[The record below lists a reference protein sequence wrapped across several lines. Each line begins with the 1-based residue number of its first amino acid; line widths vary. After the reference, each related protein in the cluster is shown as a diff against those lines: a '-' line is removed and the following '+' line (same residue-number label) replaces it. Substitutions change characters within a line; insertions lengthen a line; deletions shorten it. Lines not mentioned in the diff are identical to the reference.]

1 MQSEVIQK
9 VNITD
14 YDALG
19 FLTVVAE
26 GLNLNLTED
35 NREYSV
41 NLTDEIGHGYFKA
54 YDFDHGIAVYEID
67 CTLKNQINFEFEKA
81 VVQPLLILFNREEE
95 IIISGHEIG
104 KNKVA
109 HLESV
114 MSSEG
119 AKNRQQIALL
129 PNQSTCFFAIIIN
142 RKLFEEKIT
151 DFLSNMHPTLEH
163 IFRDVNG
170 INQFYAQ
177 GYYSLDIA
185 KFIEEFTTTSLTEFM
200 RFVFLEGKIYEIL
213 THFLIQYVDD
223 AKDPKAR
230 KILRQQTV
238 ERIEEAST
246 IIKDEMDQLG
256 SIISLAKRVGLN
268 QNTLQEGFKQLY
280 KKSVNQYIK
289 EVRME
294 RAKELLESSNLN
306 ITEITY
312 QVGINSRSYFSKLFK
327 EQFGISPK
335 HYLQKHRNS
344 NISA

>member
-1 MQSEVIQK
+1 MIKK
-9 VNITD
+9 VQITD
-14 YDALG
+14 YEAFG
-19 FLTVVAE
+19 FVTAAAE
-26 GLNLNLTED
+26 SLNLNLTED
-35 NREYSV
+35 NREYSI
-41 NLTDEIGHGYFKA
+41 NLSDDIGHGYLKA
-54 YDFDHGIAVYEID
+54 YDFDHGISVYEID
-67 CTLKNQINFEFEKA
+67 CTLNKQINFEFEKSL
-81 VVQPLLILFNREEE
+81 VQPLFILFNREEE
-95 IIISGHEIG
+95 IIVSGKDIG

-119 AKNRQQIALL
+119 SSNRPKIALRANH
-129 PNQSTCFFAIIIN
+129 PTCFFVIVIN
-142 RKLFEEKIT
+142 RKLFEVKIN
-151 DFLSNMHPTLEH
+151 DFLENLHPTLEQ

-170 INQFYAQ
+170 INQFYTQ

-200 RFVFLEGKIYEIL
+200 RFVFLEAKVYEIL

-223 AKDPKAR
+223 SKDSNSR

-238 ERIEEAST
+238 ESIEEAGI

-289 EVRME
+289 EIRME
-294 RAKELLESSNLN
+294 KAKELLESSNLN
-306 ITEITY
+306 ITEVTY

-335 HYLQKHRNS
+335 QYLQKHRNS